1 MKIRRSKPQH
11 EVFHNDLT
19 KNLRKLSHPYH
30 REAKKNAKILPV
42 LRIFVH
48 SDSPSILPNIMTKTN
63 ACRILDQHSI
73 PYEVR
78 EYEVNEDEL
87 DAVTV
92 AHKIGLPPEQVFKTL
107 VLTGDTHKHFV
118 AVIPGNAELDLKRT
132 ARSTGNKSC
141 AMLPMKELLPL
152 TGYIRGG
159 CSPIGMKKPF
169 PTFLDETVELFDRI
183 SISPGKRGMQILL
196 APAELQRVTGAS
208 IVELCA

>member
-1 MKIRRSKPQH
+1 
-11 EVFHNDLT
+11 
-19 KNLRKLSHPYH
+19 
-30 REAKKNAKILPV
+30 
-42 LRIFVH
+42 
-48 SDSPSILPNIMTKTN
+48 MTKTN

-73 PYEVR
+73 PYEIR

-107 VLTGDTHKHFV
+107 VLTGDTHKYFV
-118 AVIPGNAELDLKRT
+118 AVIPGNAELELKRT
-132 ARSTGNKSC
+132 ARSTRNKSC

-169 PTFLDETVELFDRI
+169 PTFLDETIELFDRI

-196 APAELQRVTGAS
+196 APHDLQRVTDAH
-208 IVELCA
+208 IVELCV